1 MLALVLAAL
10 LGALPQNGTVFTADG
25 GRLRGNVLEA
35 GPSGVSVQL
44 ADGSTRK
51 LDAASVKR
59 IDFADGTNWTPTP
72 GQAPA
77 VAATTS
83 AAAAPA
89 AAPAAAGSAA
99 AAPGAA
105 AAPAVAA
112 AAVAPAAAAAAQPSA
127 TAPAGKPVAPIAIPL
142 DKLDTVDLA
151 GGGRIRGL
159 VVEATP
165 QEGVVMRL
173 VDGTER
179 RYPTAQ
185 VARIEFSDG
194 TVYPRPAKAP

>member
-35 GPSGVSVQL
+35 GPAGVSVQL

-83 AAAAPA
+83 AAAASTA
-89 AAPAAAGSAA
+89 TPAAAGS
-99 AAPGAA
+99 AA

>member
-35 GPSGVSVQL
+35 GPAGVSVQL

-83 AAAAPA
+83 AAA
-89 AAPAAAGSAA
+89 PAAAGTAA

-105 AAPAVAA
+105 AAPVVAA